1 MVRIAVF
8 ASGEGTNAMQLIRHF
23 NQDGMPGQVTLIVT
37 NNHNAPVIQKAE
49 ESGVMVQRIT
59 PKGDNGEEILKLLRQ
74 ERIGFIVLAGYL
86 KLIPPSV
93 ISEYNKR
100 IINVHPSLL
109 PEFGGKGMYGMKVHE
124 AVIAAGKNESG
135 ATVHYVDHN
144 FDEGEVVA
152 RGLVPID
159 AEDTP
164 ITLMN
169 KVRKVELEL
178 LPEVTEKLVASLAVS
193 PS

>member
-8 ASGEGTNAMQLIRHF
+8 ASGEGTNAMQLIQHF
-23 NQDGMPGQVTLIVT
+23 NKDGMPGKVTLIVT
-37 NNHNAPVIQKAE
+37 NNPNAPVIQKAE

-59 PKGDNGEEILKLLRQ
+59 PKGDNGDEILEVLRQ

-124 AVIAAGKNESG
+124 SVIAAGKNESG
-135 ATVHYVDHN
+135 VTVHYVDHK
-144 FDEGEVVA
+144 FDEGEVIA
-152 RGLVPID
+152 RGKVPVD